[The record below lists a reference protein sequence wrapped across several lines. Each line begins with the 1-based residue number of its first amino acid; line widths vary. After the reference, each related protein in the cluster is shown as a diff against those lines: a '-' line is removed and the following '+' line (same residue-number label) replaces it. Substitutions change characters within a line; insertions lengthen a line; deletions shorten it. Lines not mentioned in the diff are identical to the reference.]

1 MYHKAKQGLIFFK
14 EKFIRKICT
23 MQFLN
28 LVLCLKFEKSGK
40 EGIGYRLTDPT
51 VIDLTTIT

>member
-1 MYHKAKQGLIFFK
+1 
-14 EKFIRKICT
+14 

-40 EGIGYRLTDPT
+40 KGIGYRLTDLT
-51 VIDLTTIT
+51 AIDLTTIT